1 MTFFCYLQSKWKSE
15 KNKTPFG
22 QTGKPTMVRKNETIK
37 GYVYGRVGWMDK
49 PFSFRSIIC
58 NLEWVVGR
66 KYQGKRVSSIDP

>member
-1 MTFFCYLQSKWKSE
+1 MTFFVTCKANGNQ

-49 PFSFRSIIC
+49 LFSFRSIIC
-58 NLEWVVGR
+58 NLEWVVSTEENGSMQ
-66 KYQGKRVSSIDP
+66 YEFF